1 MKVLSCK
8 SPGEFEYLE
17 SKMPKLSEGRAI
29 VKIKRIGICGTDLH
43 AFEGTQPFFSYPRT
57 LGHELSGEVIE
68 IGESEEIFKGD
79 DVTVIPYFNCGS
91 CIACK
96 KGKPNCCQNIS
107 VFGVHEDGG
116 MQEYVSLPIPSLV
129 KKEGLSLEQLALAEP
144 FAIGAHGVRRA
155 GVKPGHVVLVVGAGP
170 IGLGVLE
177 FARIAGATVIA
188 MDTNEKRLEFCQKE
202 WNVEHVV
209 KAGNNAFEAIREITK
224 GDFCDSVID
233 ATGSLTAINQGFQY
247 IAHGGN
253 YVLVG
258 LQKGEIAFSHPEFHK
273 REATLMSSR
282 NATRE
287 DFDQVLDA
295 MASGQF
301 SVDKYIT
308 HRVRFD
314 QVKNDF
320 QSWLNPETGV
330 IKALVEM

>member
-1 MKVLSCK
+1 MKILSCV
-8 SPGEFEYLE
+8 SPGDFNYIEGELPQI
-17 SKMPKLSEGRAI
+17 SDGRAI

-43 AFEGTQPFFSYPRT
+43 AFEGTQPFFSYPRI
-57 LGHELSGEVIE
+57 LGHELAGEVMEIE
-68 IGESEEIFKGD
+68 ENKEISKGD
-79 DVTVIPYFNCGS
+79 WVTVIPYFSCGI
-91 CIACK
+91 CVACK
-96 KGKPNCCQNIS
+96 NGKPNCCQKIS

-116 MQEYVSLPIPSLV
+116 MQEFVSLPIASLV
-129 KKEGLSLEQLALAEP
+129 KREGLSLEQLALAEP

-155 GVKPGHVVLVVGAGP
+155 GVRPGEFVLVIGAGP
-170 IGLGVLE
+170 IGLGVME

-188 MDTNEKRLEFCQKE
+188 MDINDKRLEFCRDVWQIP
-202 WNVEHVV
+202 HVV
-209 KAGNNAFEAIREITK
+209 KAGANAHETIQEITN
-224 GDFCDSVID
+224 GDFCDAVID

-247 IAHGGN
+247 IAHGGA

-258 LQKGEIAFSHPEFHK
+258 LQKGEIVFSHPEFHK

-295 MASGQF
+295 MASGQL
-301 SVDKYIT
+301 SVKKYIT
-308 HRVRFD
+308 HRVGFD
-314 QVKNDF
+314 RVKDDF